1 MDCFIPKQDVIEA
14 INYFKELPLDTDD
27 NLFLYLMAKQAGIS
41 LTYPVTFMTSKL
53 SDEQK
58 ANYLKS
64 IWMFAGLFDSGEVA
78 DKYGLIFPNNF
89 ARISFYQPGTA
100 YQSVIGRIKDTIQ
113 KKNLVVPL
121 YEDNDSVLKLKRNYQ
136 EVLEE
141 NYLRGNKIS
150 LRHLTAW
157 LFRYTKFEFNEQ
169 PNEKQFTRVIEKTAR
184 KFLRITKKDFLWL
197 FEDDL
202 SYHRISPAAV
212 DITGEEVRSQFEFD
226 ASKQPVIIAVTNPT
240 ESQQST
246 VPKEVTEQYLSLNG
260 DNPSDKDILSAL
272 LDKKQIVLTGVPGVG
287 KSRYTTLLREFKE
300 ADKDD
305 LIFEET
311 EIVQFHANY
320 SYEDFIGS
328 ETLVANDNG
337 TTVTTKK
344 GVFLDF
350 IETAK
355 SNNDKKYLFIID
367 ELNRGNI
374 AEIFGETILTLDRGY
389 SVRLT
394 KEIEGIKEL
403 EIPDNLYI
411 VGTMNTS
418 DRNIAFLDLAI
429 RRRFGFVNL
438 LPNYD
443 FLSES
448 ISFENIDLGNVL
460 KLINQRILDTLGDPE
475 LLLGQS
481 YFIPSKES
489 NNEWSMDS
497 FKNQFNFVLL
507 PTLKEYSF
515 NDSNAVNAIVGVNLA
530 DSIQDVDEFKEAFIA
545 EFSV

>member
-1 MDCFIPKQDVIEA
+1 MDCYIPKQDVIDS
-14 INYFKELPLDTDD
+14 INYFKELSLDTDD
-27 NLFLYLMAKQAGIS
+27 NLFLFLMAKQAGIS
-41 LTYPVTFMTSKL
+41 MTFPITFMTSKL
-53 SDEQK
+53 NENQK
-58 ANYLKS
+58 KDYLQS
-64 IWMFAGLFDSGEVA
+64 IWMFAGVFDSHENA
-78 DKYGLIFPNNF
+78 EKNSLIFPNNF
-89 ARISFYQPGTA
+89 SRVSFYQPGTP
-100 YQSVIGRIKDTIQ
+100 YSGVVGRIKDTIQ

-121 YEDNDSVLKLKRNYQ
+121 YEDSDSILKLKRNYQ
-136 EVLEE
+136 EVLEQ
-141 NYLRGNKIS
+141 NYLHGNKIS
-150 LRHLTAW
+150 LKQLTAW
-157 LFRYTKFEFNEQ
+157 IFRFTNFEFDDV
-169 PNEKQFTRVIEKTAR
+169 PNDRQFTRVLEKYVR

-202 SYHRISPAAV
+202 SFNRIAPSMEGITGSEVRDQFEFAANKLPEISPAT
-212 DITGEEVRSQFEFD
+212 DILTTQNSFVSR
-226 ASKQPVIIAVTNPT
+226 
-240 ESQQST
+240 
-246 VPKEVTEQYLSLNG
+246 EVTEEYLSLNG
-260 DNPSDKDILSAL
+260 DNPSDKDIISTL

-287 KSRYTTLLREFKE
+287 KSRYTNLLKNNDLFKNR
-300 ADKDD
+300 
-305 LIFEET
+305 T

-328 ETLVANDNG
+328 ETLVNDGTG

-344 GVFLDF
+344 GVFLEF
-350 IETAK
+350 IEKVK
-355 SNNDKKYLFIID
+355 SDDNVENKYLFIID

-394 KEIEGIKEL
+394 KEIDGIKTL

-438 LPNYD
+438 FPNYD
-443 FLSES
+443 YLSEDITLS
-448 ISFENIDLGNVL
+448 GIDLGNVL
-460 KLINQRILDTLGDPE
+460 KVINQRIIEVLGDSE

-481 YFIPSKES
+481 YFIPGKNSDG
-489 NNEWSMDS
+489 EWTMES

-515 NDSNAVNAIVGVNLA
+515 NDSNAVNAIIGENLA
-530 DSIQDVDEFKEAFIA
+530 DSIQDVEEFEEAFTA
-545 EFSV
+545 EFSI

>member
-1 MDCFIPKQDVIEA
+1 MDCYIPKQDVIDS
-14 INYFKELPLDTDD
+14 INYFKELSLDTDD
-27 NLFLYLMAKQAGIS
+27 NLFLFLMAKQAGIS
-41 LTYPVTFMTSKL
+41 MTFPITFMTSKL
-53 SDEQK
+53 NENQK
-58 ANYLKS
+58 KDYLQS
-64 IWMFAGLFDSGEVA
+64 IWMFAGVFDSHENA
-78 DKYGLIFPNNF
+78 EKNSLIFPNNF
-89 ARISFYQPGTA
+89 SRVSFYQPGTP
-100 YQSVIGRIKDTIQ
+100 YSGVVGRIKDTIQ

-121 YEDNDSVLKLKRNYQ
+121 YEDSDSILKLKRNYQ
-136 EVLEE
+136 EVLEQ
-141 NYLRGNKIS
+141 NYLHGNKIS
-150 LRHLTAW
+150 LKQLTAW
-157 LFRYTKFEFNEQ
+157 IFRFTNFEFDDV
-169 PNEKQFTRVIEKTAR
+169 PNDRQFTRVLEKYVR

-202 SYHRISPAAV
+202 SFNRIAPAMEG
-212 DITGEEVRSQFEFD
+212 ITGSEVRDQFEFAANKLPEVSPATD
-226 ASKQPVIIAVTNPT
+226 ILTTQNSFV
-240 ESQQST
+240 SR
-246 VPKEVTEQYLSLNG
+246 EVTEEYLSLNG
-260 DNPSDKDILSAL
+260 DNPSDKDIISTL

-287 KSRYTTLLREFKE
+287 KSRYTNLLKNNDLFKNR
-300 ADKDD
+300 
-305 LIFEET
+305 T

-328 ETLVANDNG
+328 ETLVNDGTG

-344 GVFLDF
+344 GVFLEF
-350 IETAK
+350 IEKVK
-355 SNNDKKYLFIID
+355 SDDNVENKYLFIID

-394 KEIEGIKEL
+394 KEIDGIKTL

-438 LPNYD
+438 FPNYD
-443 FLSES
+443 YLSEE
-448 ISFENIDLGNVL
+448 ITLNGIDLGNVL
-460 KLINQRILDTLGDPE
+460 KVINQRIIEVLGDSE

-481 YFIPSKES
+481 YFIPGKNSDG
-489 NNEWSMDS
+489 EWTMES

-515 NDSNAVNAIVGVNLA
+515 NDSNAVNAIIGENLA
-530 DSIQDVDEFKEAFIA
+530 DSIQDVEEFEEAFTA
-545 EFSV
+545 EFSI